1 MTPGPAARYGTH
13 EPGRSGASRAAT
25 RIRDRVL
32 AGMLLALPFLVT
44 IWILVWL
51 YRTLDL
57 YAISP
62 AARLVIRFMEG
73 QSRDVVVPEWFAT
86 WVAPPLGTAIV
97 LAILYLLGFFAKT
110 RVERLLDS
118 AMLRL
123 PFVTRIYRA
132 VRGVFASL
140 SGQGEL
146 HRFQR
151 VVLVAFPHPGMRVPG
166 FVTAS
171 CRDHETGR
179 TILSVYVPTTPI
191 PTSGYMILVPEE
203 EVTNLDWSI
212 EETIQAVVSFGIAAP
227 QNVRY
232 FLPVASGAKGDAG
245 PAPPP
250 STPE

>member
-1 MTPGPAARYGTH
+1 MTPGPADRRGG
-13 EPGRSGASRAAT
+13 PDLGRIVVARAAS

-51 YRTLDL
+51 YRTLDG

-62 AARLVIRFMEG
+62 AARLVIRLMEG

-140 SGQGEL
+140 SGHGEL

-151 VVLVAFPHPGMRVPG
+151 VVLVAFPQPGMRVPG

-171 CRDHETGR
+171 CRDQETGR

-203 EVTNLDWSI
+203 EVTDLDWSI

-227 QNVRY
+227 QSVRY
-232 FLPVASGAKGDAG
+232 FPSAAAEKGDSA

-250 STPE
+250 SLPE